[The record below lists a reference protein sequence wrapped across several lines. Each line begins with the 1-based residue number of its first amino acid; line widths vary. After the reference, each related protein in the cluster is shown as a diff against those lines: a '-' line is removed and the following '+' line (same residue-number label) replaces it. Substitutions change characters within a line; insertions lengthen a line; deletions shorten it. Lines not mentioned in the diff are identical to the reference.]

1 MILCLETSTD
11 ICSVSICD
19 TDGHLLAIKETE
31 RNFSHSEVITLFI
44 ESVLAD
50 AGKSMQECCAIALS
64 SGPGSYTALRVG
76 ASVAKGL
83 CYGLDIPFIS
93 LPSLLIMADSL
104 YGKVNADE
112 VIFSVKDARRMEVYC
127 EVYTSAIELIEA
139 TSARIL
145 HEDSLT
151 YLDAFKTIHIVG
163 DASAKVG
170 EIAQKAENVIVHEAP
185 PSSLHMHR
193 LAVERYRMAQY
204 DEITAFEPNYF
215 KKPNITKSKKK
226 LL

>member
-19 TDGHLLAIKETE
+19 TDGQLLAIKETE

-44 ESVLAD
+44 EDVLAE
-50 AGKSMQECCAIALS
+50 AGKRLEECCAVALS

-93 LPSLLIMADSL
+93 LPSLLAMADSL
-104 YGKVNADE
+104 YDTLDESE
-112 VIFSVKDARRMEVYC
+112 VIFSVKDARRKEVYC
-127 EVYTSAIELIEA
+127 EVYNSAIELMES

-145 HEDSLT
+145 DEDSLA

-163 DASAKVG
+163 DASVKVG
-170 EIAQKAENVIVHEAP
+170 EIAHKAENLLVHEAP
-185 PSSLHMHR
+185 PSSIHMHR
-193 LAVERYRMAQY
+193 LAVERYGMAQF
-204 DEITAFEPNYF
+204 DEIITFEPNYF